1 MLKDPTSITAID
13 TALSGSQLLKSL
25 PEPVY
30 ITDAQGR
37 IVFFNHAA
45 VQFVGRTPALGEL
58 WSVVWRLFQADG
70 SPLPL
75 EHYPTAI
82 ALRERRPVRG
92 IEAIAERPDG
102 TRVPFMPYPTPLFDE
117 QGELVGS
124 INVLIDLSEQK
135 RLQALQQAEVVER
148 STESPTKDEEGAA
161 PARAPHDGELLVRS
175 VTDYAIY
182 MLDPTGHVV
191 SWNHGAEKI
200 KGYRSEEII
209 GRHFSG
215 FYTPEDQAAGIPQ
228 LALTTALRVGRY
240 ESEGWRVRKNGTR
253 FWADAVIEPV
263 WDSGQLVGFAKVTRD
278 ATARRDA
285 ELAMLESERRF
296 RGIVNTAPDAF
307 AQIDQSGR
315 VTEWNPQAHELFGWP
330 REQALGKPLASL
342 CFPPD
347 DASIANWLAK
357 AWQIKRLKQT
367 HQLTAMSRAGRR
379 FKAELSASVLTLSSG
394 PLMNIFMRDLTEKL
408 QMETQLRQSQKM
420 EALGQLTGGIAHD
433 FNNILQAISSSLEV
447 VELLGHKGQFEQADK
462 HIQNVLS
469 SVRRAAG
476 LTHRLLAFARRQTLD
491 PQTVNVH
498 ALIGGMSELL
508 RHSIGEHIAL
518 ELAVPEN
525 LSPVHCDANQLENA
539 ILNLVINAR
548 DAMPRGGRLRIEATD
563 VHGDDLAAHNVPD
576 PEGHYVKITVTDSGI
591 GMPPDVKERAFD
603 PFYTTK
609 PAGQGTGLGLSMV
622 YGFTHQSGG
631 YCAIE
636 SEQGEGTRIIL
647 LLPRH
652 AGPAQAPIRQ
662 NTHMERHAG
671 QGERILLVE
680 DQAAIRDAIHGIL
693 THLGYTVTQ
702 ASDGLE
708 GVSIVMASEP
718 FDLIITD
725 IGLPGINGRSLAE
738 TVRSQYPHVP
748 VLLMTGYDSNMKSAT
763 GKLADGMALLSKP
776 FSVDTLT
783 EQARKLIEW
792 RDAQREAQ
800 RP

>member
-1 MLKDPTSITAID
+1 MLKDPTSITTID
-13 TALSGSQLLKSL
+13 AALSGSQLLKSL

-45 VQFVGRTPALGEL
+45 AQFVGRTPALGEL

-135 RLQALQQAEVVER
+135 RLQALEQAKVVER
-148 STESPTKDEEGAA
+148 STEPPDKHEGSAGSI
-161 PARAPHDGELLVRS
+161 PAPHDGELLVHS

-182 MLDPTGHVV
+182 MLDPTGHVI

-209 GRHFSG
+209 GRHFSS

-240 ESEGWRVRKNGTR
+240 ESEGWRVRKDGTR
-253 FWADAVIEPV
+253 FWADTVIEPA
-263 WDSGQLVGFAKVTRD
+263 WDNGQLVGFAKVTRD
-278 ATARRDA
+278 ATARRNA
-285 ELAMLESERRF
+285 ELALFESERRF
-296 RGIVNTAPDAF
+296 RGIVNTALDAF
-307 AQIDQSGR
+307 AQIDQAGR
-315 VTEWNPQAHELFGWP
+315 ITEWNPQAHELFGWP
-330 REQALGKPLASL
+330 REQAIGKPLASL

-347 DASIANWLAK
+347 DASTMNWVEK
-357 AWQIKRLKQT
+357 AWQTKRIKQT
-367 HQLTAMSRAGRR
+367 HQFKAMTRAGRR
-379 FKAELSASVLTLSSG
+379 FQAELNASVLTLSSG

-408 QMETQLRQSQKM
+408 QMETQLRQSLKM

-433 FNNILQAISSSLEV
+433 FNNILQAIGSSLEV
-447 VELLGHKGQFEQADK
+447 VELLGRKGQFEQADR
-462 HIQNVLS
+462 HIQNALS

-491 PQTVNVH
+491 PQTVNVN
-498 ALIGGMSELL
+498 ALIRGMSELL

-518 ELAVPEN
+518 DLAVPDD

-539 ILNLVINAR
+539 ILNLAINAR
-548 DAMPRGGRLRIEATD
+548 DAMPRGGRLRIEAAD
-563 VHGDDLAAHNVPD
+563 IHGDDLPARNVPD
-576 PEGHYVKITVTDSGI
+576 PEGHYVKITVTDSGT
-591 GMPPDVKERAFD
+591 GMPADVKERAFD

-636 SEQGEGTRIIL
+636 SEQGEGTRVTL
-647 LLPRH
+647 LLPRYT
-652 AGPAQAPIRQ
+652 GPAQASVQQ
-662 NTHMERHAG
+662 NANLERPAVH
-671 QGERILLVE
+671 GERVLLVE
-680 DQAAIRDAIHGIL
+680 DQAAIRNAIYEIL
-693 THLGYTVTQ
+693 TKLGYRVTQ

-708 GVSIVMASEP
+708 GVSIIMASAP
-718 FDLIITD
+718 FDLIISD

-738 TVRSQYPHVP
+738 TVRGQHPHVP
-748 VLLMTGYDSNMKSAT
+748 VLLMTGYDANMNAT
-763 GKLADGMALLSKP
+763 SHLADGMALLSKP
-776 FSVDTLT
+776 FSMNALN
-783 EQARKLIEW
+783 EQARKLIQW
-792 RDAQREAQ
+792 SHAQREA
-800 RP
+800 